1 MKVLKTNQEKIEN
14 DLKTIND
21 YLIKNKN
28 DESLKEEISLIS
40 KNVNDYK
47 DVLKLLKQI
56 EEKLQNNSLN
66 EKTLQDS
73 FTKVKKEFDE
83 IKILFDSKDKE
94 YKELEIQTSSFN
106 QKEANNRDRLKS
118 IEKLITSIDEY
129 KRLLEFI
136 LKEEN
141 IISSSKDESKIIKT
155 NIEEKTK
162 LINEIQTH
170 IQTLNDKRKAE
181 LLIAKYESDR
191 VNLKEGE
198 ECFLCG
204 SKEHPFVDHKIS
216 INIDETISIIAQKK
230 QIFDEENKALRTFEL
245 NLSKLET
252 KVESSTLELNKL
264 LKNKEEIE
272 QVFSSL
278 NFILMDDSKTNLE
291 EEKQLLEK
299 ELRNIV
305 KIRDEKEKV
314 LAQRD
319 NLQKELNTK
328 QTLVLQNEQELYKLK
343 SLIEQLQ
350 NEQIQNT
357 SKKQSLEEEL
367 SKVYTKYELIF
378 DEKFE
383 ENFRAIVVKKD
394 SFIKN
399 ETSKKELDTKLQGL
413 SVQLKELDTKII
425 SIESSLKTDAEQLSK
440 ISNETTELQ
449 TQSKAILDVS
459 DLNIF
464 EKEITAKFNT
474 INEKYNSLS
483 KELVNLNSRNESVN
497 TQIIELNQKQ
507 INDNTKLE
515 ETKQNFNCALI
526 ENSFTSKEEFE
537 KALLPKELRE
547 ELVKH

>member
-1 MKVLKTNQEKIEN
+1 MRNKVIDLLDQTIEELDKEKISFDTNSKKLQEVRTLQTKIESKLQNIKELENKISSQNEQKTKLNEDLKVLKINQEKIEN

-47 DVLKLLKQI
+47 DVVKLLKQI

-73 FTKVKKEFDE
+73 FTKAKKEFDE
-83 IKILFDSKDKE
+83 IKVLFDSKDKE
-94 YKELEIQTSSFN
+94 YKELEIQTSNFN
-106 QKEANNRDRLKS
+106 QKESNNRNRLKS

-129 KRLLEFI
+129 KRLLDSI

-141 IISSSKDESKIIKT
+141 IISFSKDESKTIKT

-170 IQTLNDKRKAE
+170 IQTLNDKREAE

-204 SKEHPFVDHKIS
+204 SKEHPFVNHKKS
-216 INIDETISIIAQKK
+216 VSADETTSIIAKKK
-230 QIFDEENKALRTFEL
+230 QIFDEENKALRTIEL

-252 KVESSTLELNKL
+252 KIESSILELNKL
-264 LKNKEEIE
+264 SKNKEDIE

-278 NFILMDDSKTNLE
+278 NFILTDDSKTNLE
-291 EEKQLLEK
+291 EEKHLLEE
-299 ELRNIV
+299 ELKNVI
-305 KIRDEKEKV
+305 KTRDEKEKV
-314 LAQRD
+314 LIQRD

-328 QTLVLQNEQELYKLK
+328 QTFVLQNEQELYKLK
-343 SLIEQLQ
+343 SSIEQLQ
-350 NEQIQNT
+350 NEQTQNI

-367 SKVYTKYELIF
+367 SKAYSKYELIF

-383 ENFRAIVVKKD
+383 ENFRNLEVKKD

-399 ETSKKELDTKLQGL
+399 EISKT
-413 SVQLKELDTKII
+413 
-425 SIESSLKTDAEQLSK
+425 
-440 ISNETTELQ
+440 
-449 TQSKAILDVS
+449 
-459 DLNIF
+459 
-464 EKEITAKFNT
+464 
-474 INEKYNSLS
+474 
-483 KELVNLNSRNESVN
+483 
-497 TQIIELNQKQ
+497 
-507 INDNTKLE
+507 
-515 ETKQNFNCALI
+515 
-526 ENSFTSKEEFE
+526 
-537 KALLPKELRE
+537 P
-547 ELVKH
+547 